1 MKTGETPL
9 EPKGAKMKKPKIK
22 KKLSKYNQQ
31 SRQGNSIRYIVIHY
45 VGAISSAK
53 NNCIYFAGGNRN
65 ASAHFFVDS
74 SIWQC
79 IPLSKAAWHCG
90 KSSATA

>member
-1 MKTGETPL
+1 
-9 EPKGAKMKKPKIK
+9 MKKKQK
-22 KKLSKYNQQ
+22 KKQKKKLKINKYLSKYNQQ
-31 SRQGNSIRYIVIHY
+31 SRNGSVPRHIVIHY

-65 ASAHFFVDS
+65 ASAHFFVDKQ
-74 SIWQC
+74 IWQS